1 VEAVGNMECI
11 PFLAA
16 SCPGLGGPISTV
28 AVVDIDSRGQDCSS
42 RARVGRSAMGHE
54 DAFPRPRLSARCAF
68 SKKTFAGTGSYGEDA
83 PIADLPFLLLVME
96 SAEAEPFQSTGTR
109 LA

>member
-1 VEAVGNMECI
+1 M
-11 PFLAA
+11 PSSTTLAGEWPCLWLDA
-16 SCPGLGGPISTV
+16 THPKDCC
-28 AVVDIDSRGQDCSS
+28 RFGQ
-42 RARVGRSAMGHE
+42 G
-54 DAFPRPRLSARCAF
+54 
-68 SKKTFAGTGSYGEDA
+68 TFAGASVNDEEA

>member
-1 VEAVGNMECI
+1 M
-11 PFLAA
+11 
-16 SCPGLGGPISTV
+16 
-28 AVVDIDSRGQDCSS
+28 
-42 RARVGRSAMGHE
+42 
-54 DAFPRPRLSARCAF
+54 
-68 SKKTFAGTGSYGEDA
+68 TFAGTSANGQDA

>member
-1 VEAVGNMECI
+1 M
-11 PFLAA
+11 
-16 SCPGLGGPISTV
+16 
-28 AVVDIDSRGQDCSS
+28 
-42 RARVGRSAMGHE
+42 SAPEHE
-54 DAFPRPRLSARCAF
+54 NAFPPLKLSDCCRF
-68 SKKTFAGTGSYGEDA
+68 GKPTSAGANGNENDA

>member
-1 VEAVGNMECI
+1 MAAVGGE
-11 PFLAA
+11 
-16 SCPGLGGPISTV
+16 
-28 AVVDIDSRGQDCSS
+28 
-42 RARVGRSAMGHE
+42 E
-54 DAFPRPRLSARCAF
+54 
-68 SKKTFAGTGSYGEDA
+68 TFAGMVGKEEDA

>member
-1 VEAVGNMECI
+1 MTAWGQLQPM
-11 PFLAA
+11 LA
-16 SCPGLGGPISTV
+16 TV
-28 AVVDIDSRGQDCSS
+28 AI
-42 RARVGRSAMGHE
+42 GRN
-54 DAFPRPRLSARCAF
+54 
-68 SKKTFAGTGSYGEDA
+68 A

>member
-1 VEAVGNMECI
+1 V
-11 PFLAA
+11 AA
-16 SCPGLGGPISTV
+16 LGGE
-28 AVVDIDSRGQDCSS
+28 
-42 RARVGRSAMGHE
+42 RSFA
-54 DAFPRPRLSARCAF
+54 DALAS
-68 SKKTFAGTGSYGEDA
+68 GEDA